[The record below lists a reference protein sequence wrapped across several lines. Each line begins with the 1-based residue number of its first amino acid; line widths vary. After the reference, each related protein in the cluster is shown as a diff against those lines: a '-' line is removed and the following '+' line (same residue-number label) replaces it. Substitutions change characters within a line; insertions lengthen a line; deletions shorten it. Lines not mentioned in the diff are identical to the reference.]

1 VRVVYAPIDTYG
13 CVELIEAR
21 WKTVAGRPDFEAHYR
36 FRGRPPQMQVRAAG
50 TVMQELCRSILV
62 GQTQVE
68 IAARQGHQR
77 GYDAGVERQAE
88 AKGFWETVAYH
99 LSGESLRVNRQIR
112 DQSAAI
118 TRVAARQAELLAA
131 TRRLAAVPADPRV
144 EVWSGEDWQ

>member
-1 VRVVYAPIDTYG
+1 
-13 CVELIEAR
+13 
-21 WKTVAGRPDFEAHYR
+21 
-36 FRGRPPQMQVRAAG
+36 M
-50 TVMQELCRSILV
+50 
-62 GQTQVE
+62 
-68 IAARQGHQR
+68 
-77 GYDAGVERQAE
+77 
-88 AKGFWETVAYH
+88 AYH